1 MKIIDVLDKEE
12 YLIRD
17 DIKKNNNIN
26 KKSMNKKEID
36 SLKIKPKEFL
46 SKLTKQELVN
56 LIQKLNYSYY
66 IEGKSLVSDDLY
78 DYVKEVLR
86 KIDSKHTILDDVGV
100 SKVYKTKLPYYM
112 GSMDKIKTDE
122 KTLKNWL
129 KKYNGN
135 GYTLSDKLDGISAL
149 YVIDDDN
156 NRKLYTR
163 GDGQTGKDI
172 SYLVNFIKGLSDKLN
187 QNSLAVRGELII
199 SKSKFSKIKVEGKV
213 MNVRNIVSGIINSKK
228 PNLDITK
235 FIEFISYEV
244 IIPTNLNSKE
254 QFKYLEVNKFK
265 NAYYEYKKKINIKV
279 LSDFLENRRE
289 NSKYDIDGIIVTDN
303 NLYKRNT
310 DGNPKYSFAFK
321 NILTLSRVEVMVL
334 MIEWNI
340 TKDRYIQPVVTFSG
354 VEIDGVIVK
363 RATGKNAKFIKDNN
377 IGPGSKIVVVRRGD
391 VIPHIEKI
399 LSDSETGKPQMPEYK
414 YIWNET
420 GVEIISETDN
430 KDLLK
435 ESNIKNIENFVNKM
449 EFKGISV
456 GIVKQ
461 MYEADINTI
470 TKFVNITKEELL
482 KVDRI
487 KEKKANNIVESIENT
502 LKDLD
507 CLKLMMASNTFGRG
521 FAIKKIKLI
530 MDNIDD
536 KEFKNKPKV
545 EDLIKIK
552 GIEKKTAEK
561 FIKNIDN
568 YLIFLEETN
577 IKCNFE
583 KKIEKEN
590 SEDLEKSDNST
601 KTKSKVTSTFEN
613 MNVVFTG
620 VRDKELEKKIE
631 KGGGN
636 MKTGVT
642 KSVDYLIVKDKDSKS
657 SKVEKAKELKIK
669 IITLEEFTKKYL

>member
-1 MKIIDVLDKEE
+1 MRLISNLKKED
-12 YLIRD
+12 YLIKD
-17 DIKKNNNIN
+17 NMGKKDIDLLKKDP
-26 KKSMNKKEID
+26 KKYLQE
-36 SLKIKPKEFL
+36 L
-46 SKLTKQELVN
+46 SKDDLVN

-66 IEGKSLVSDDLY
+66 IEGKSLVSDELY

-86 KIDSKHTILDDVGV
+86 KIDSKHPILDDVGV

-122 KTLKNWL
+122 KTLNNWL
-129 KKYNGN
+129 KKYNGE
-135 GYTLSDKLDGISAL
+135 GYVLSDKLDGISAL
-149 YVIDDDN
+149 YVIDEDN
-156 NRKLYTR
+156 KRKLYTR
-163 GDGQTGKDI
+163 GDGNTGKDI
-172 SYLVNFIKGLSDKLN
+172 SYLINFIKGLNTLDTP
-187 QNSLAVRGELII
+187 LAIRGELII
-199 SKSKFSKIKVEGKV
+199 SKSKFNKIKVEGKV

-228 PNLDITK
+228 PNLDVAK

-244 IIPTNLNSKE
+244 IVPTNFNSKQ
-254 QFKYLEVNKFK
+254 QFKYLEDNKFK
-265 NAYYEYKKKINIKV
+265 NAYYEYKKKIDVKV
-279 LSDFLENRRE
+279 LSEFLESRRE
-289 NSKYDIDGIIVTDN
+289 NSKYDVDGIIVTDN
-303 NLYKRNT
+303 NVHKRNT

-321 NILTLSRVEVMVL
+321 NILTLNKAEVMVL
-334 MIEWNI
+334 KVEWNI
-340 TKDRYIQPVVTFSG
+340 TKDKYIQPVVTFDG

-391 VIPHIEKI
+391 VIPHIEEV
-399 LSDSETGKPQMPEYK
+399 LTPSETGKPQMPEYE

-420 GVEIISETDN
+420 DVEIIAKTDN
-430 KDLLK
+430 QELLK
-435 ESNIKNIENFVNKM
+435 ESNIKNIENFVSKM

-470 TKFVNITKEELL
+470 KKFVNITKEELL
-482 KVDRI
+482 KVDGI

-530 MDNIDD
+530 MDNIED
-536 KEFKNKPKV
+536 KEFKNKPTI

-561 FIKNIDN
+561 FINNIDN
-568 YLIFLEETN
+568 YIKFLKETK

-583 KKIEKEN
+583 DKSQDKSQEKSREN
-590 SEDLEKSDNST
+590 SQEKSKN
-601 KTKSKVTSTFEN
+601 KFEN

-631 KGGGN
+631 NGGGN
-636 MKTGVT
+636 VKSGVT
-642 KSVDYLIVKDKDSKS
+642 KSVNYLIVKDKDSKS

-669 IITLEEFTKKYL
+669 IITLEEFNKKFL

>member
-1 MKIIDVLDKEE
+1 MRLISNLKKED
-12 YLIRD
+12 YLIKD
-17 DIKKNNNIN
+17 NMGKKDIDLLKKDP
-26 KKSMNKKEID
+26 KKYLQE
-36 SLKIKPKEFL
+36 L
-46 SKLTKQELVN
+46 SKDDLVN

-66 IEGKSLVSDDLY
+66 IEGKSLVSDELY

-86 KIDSKHTILDDVGV
+86 KIDSKHPILDDVGV

-122 KTLKNWL
+122 KTLNNWL
-129 KKYNGN
+129 KKYNGE
-135 GYTLSDKLDGISAL
+135 GYVLSDKLDGISAL
-149 YVIDDDN
+149 YVIDEDN
-156 NRKLYTR
+156 KRKLYTR
-163 GDGQTGKDI
+163 GDGNTGKDI
-172 SYLVNFIKGLSDKLN
+172 SYLINFIKGLNTLDTP
-187 QNSLAVRGELII
+187 LAIRGELII
-199 SKSKFSKIKVEGKV
+199 SKSKFNKIKVEGKV

-228 PNLDITK
+228 PNLDVAK

-244 IIPTNLNSKE
+244 IVPTNFNSKQ
-254 QFKYLEVNKFK
+254 QFKYLEDNKFK
-265 NAYYEYKKKINIKV
+265 NAYYEYKKKIDVKV
-279 LSDFLENRRE
+279 LSEFLESRRE
-289 NSKYDIDGIIVTDN
+289 NSKYDVDGIIVTDN
-303 NLYKRNT
+303 NVHKRNT

-321 NILTLSRVEVMVL
+321 NILTLNKAEVMVL
-334 MIEWNI
+334 KVEWNI
-340 TKDRYIQPVVTFSG
+340 TKDKYIQPVVTFDG

-391 VIPHIEKI
+391 VIPHIEEV
-399 LSDSETGKPQMPEYK
+399 LTPSETGKPQMPEYE

-420 GVEIISETDN
+420 DVEIIAKTDN
-430 KDLLK
+430 QELLK
-435 ESNIKNIENFVNKM
+435 ESNIKNIENFVSKM

-470 TKFVNITKEELL
+470 KKFVNITKEELL
-482 KVDRI
+482 KVDGI

-530 MDNIDD
+530 MDNIED
-536 KEFKNKPKV
+536 KEFKNKPTI

-561 FIKNIDN
+561 FINNIDN
-568 YLIFLEETN
+568 YIKFLKETK

-583 KKIEKEN
+583 DKSQEKSQEKSREN
-590 SEDLEKSDNST
+590 SQEKSKN
-601 KTKSKVTSTFEN
+601 KFEN

-631 KGGGN
+631 NGGGN
-636 MKTGVT
+636 VKSGVT
-642 KSVDYLIVKDKDSKS
+642 KSVNYLIVKDKDSKS

-669 IITLEEFTKKYL
+669 IITLEEFNKKFL

>member
-1 MKIIDVLDKEE
+1 MRLISNLKKED
-12 YLIRD
+12 YLIKD
-17 DIKKNNNIN
+17 NMGKKDIDLLKKDP
-26 KKSMNKKEID
+26 KKYLQE
-36 SLKIKPKEFL
+36 L
-46 SKLTKQELVN
+46 SKDDLVN

-66 IEGKSLVSDDLY
+66 IEGKSLVSDELY

-86 KIDSKHTILDDVGV
+86 KIDSKHPILDDVGV

-122 KTLKNWL
+122 KTLNKWL
-129 KKYNGN
+129 KKYNGE
-135 GYTLSDKLDGISAL
+135 GYVLSDKLDGISAL
-149 YVIDDDN
+149 YVIDEDN
-156 NRKLYTR
+156 KRKLYTR
-163 GDGQTGKDI
+163 GDGNTGKDI
-172 SYLVNFIKGLSDKLN
+172 SYLINFIKGFNTLDT
-187 QNSLAVRGELII
+187 SLAIRGELII
-199 SKSKFSKIKVEGKV
+199 SKSKFNKIKVEGKV

-228 PNLDITK
+228 PNLDIAK

-244 IIPTNLNSKE
+244 IVPTNLNSKQ
-254 QFKYLEVNKFK
+254 QFKYLEDNKFK
-265 NAYYEYKKKINIKV
+265 NAYYEYKKKIDVKV
-279 LSDFLENRRE
+279 LSEFLENRRK
-289 NSKYDIDGIIVTDN
+289 NSKYDVDGIIVTDN
-303 NLYKRNT
+303 NLHKKNT

-321 NILTLSRVEVMVL
+321 NILTLNRAEVMVL
-334 MIEWNI
+334 KIEWNI
-340 TKDRYIQPVVTFSG
+340 TKDKYIQPVVTFDG

-391 VIPHIEKI
+391 VIPHIEEV
-399 LSDSETGKPQMPEYK
+399 LTPSETGKPQMPEYE

-420 GVEIISETDN
+420 DVEIIAKTDN
-430 KDLLK
+430 QELLK
-435 ESNIKNIENFVNKM
+435 ESNIKNIENFVSKM

-482 KVDRI
+482 KVDGI

-530 MDNIDD
+530 MDNVED
-536 KEFKNKPKV
+536 KEFKNKPTI

-561 FIKNIDN
+561 FINNIDN
-568 YLIFLEETN
+568 YIKFLKETK

-583 KKIEKEN
+583 DKLQ
-590 SEDLEKSDNST
+590 D
-601 KTKSKVTSTFEN
+601 KSKDKLQDKSKNKFEN

-620 VRDKELEKKIE
+620 VRDKELEKKIAN
-631 KGGGN
+631 GGGN
-636 MKTGVT
+636 VKSSVT
-642 KSVDYLIVKDKDSKS
+642 KSVNYLIVKDKDSKS

-669 IITLEEFTKKYL
+669 IITLEEFNKKFL

>member
-1 MKIIDVLDKEE
+1 MRLISNLKKED
-12 YLIRD
+12 YLIKD
-17 DIKKNNNIN
+17 NMGKKDIDLLKKDP
-26 KKSMNKKEID
+26 KKYLQE
-36 SLKIKPKEFL
+36 L
-46 SKLTKQELVN
+46 SKDDLVN

-66 IEGKSLVSDDLY
+66 IEGKSLVSDELY

-86 KIDSKHTILDDVGV
+86 KIDSKHPILDDVGV

-122 KTLKNWL
+122 KTLNNWL
-129 KKYNGN
+129 KKYNGE
-135 GYTLSDKLDGISAL
+135 GYVLSDKLDGISAL
-149 YVIDDDN
+149 YVIDEDN
-156 NRKLYTR
+156 KRKLYTR
-163 GDGQTGKDI
+163 GDGNTGKDI
-172 SYLVNFIKGLSDKLN
+172 SYLINFIKGLNTLDTP
-187 QNSLAVRGELII
+187 LAIRGELII
-199 SKSKFSKIKVEGKV
+199 SKSKFNKIKVEGKV

-228 PNLDITK
+228 PNLDVAK

-244 IIPTNLNSKE
+244 IVPTNFNSKQ
-254 QFKYLEVNKFK
+254 QFKYLEDNKFK
-265 NAYYEYKKKINIKV
+265 NAYYEYKKKIDVKV
-279 LSDFLENRRE
+279 LSEFLESRRE
-289 NSKYDIDGIIVTDN
+289 NSKYDVDGIIVTDN
-303 NLYKRNT
+303 NVHKRNT

-321 NILTLSRVEVMVL
+321 NILTLNKAEVMVL
-334 MIEWNI
+334 KIEWNI
-340 TKDRYIQPVVTFSG
+340 TKDKYIQPVVTFDG

-391 VIPHIEKI
+391 VIPHIEEV
-399 LSDSETGKPQMPEYK
+399 LTPSETGKPQMPEYE

-420 GVEIISETDN
+420 DVEIIAKTDN
-430 KDLLK
+430 QELLK
-435 ESNIKNIENFVNKM
+435 ESNIKNIENFVSKM

-470 TKFVNITKEELL
+470 KKFVNITKEELL
-482 KVDRI
+482 KVDGI

-530 MDNIDD
+530 MDNVED
-536 KEFKNKPKV
+536 KEFKNKPTI

-561 FIKNIDN
+561 FINNIDN
-568 YLIFLEETN
+568 YIKFLKETK

-583 KKIEKEN
+583 EKSQEKSQDKSREN
-590 SEDLEKSDNST
+590 SQD
-601 KTKSKVTSTFEN
+601 KSKNKFEN

-631 KGGGN
+631 NGGGN
-636 MKTGVT
+636 IKSGVT
-642 KSVDYLIVKDKDSKS
+642 KSVNYLIVKDKDSKS

-669 IITLEEFTKKYL
+669 IITLEEFNKKFL

>member
-1 MKIIDVLDKEE
+1 MRLISNLKKED
-12 YLIRD
+12 YLIKD
-17 DIKKNNNIN
+17 NMGKKDIDLLKKDP
-26 KKSMNKKEID
+26 KKYLQE
-36 SLKIKPKEFL
+36 L
-46 SKLTKQELVN
+46 SKDDLVN

-66 IEGKSLVSDDLY
+66 IEGKSLVSDELY

-86 KIDSKHTILDDVGV
+86 KIDSKHPILDDVGV

-122 KTLKNWL
+122 KTLNNWL
-129 KKYNGN
+129 KKYNGE
-135 GYTLSDKLDGISAL
+135 GYVLSDKLDGISAL

-163 GDGQTGKDI
+163 GDGNTGKDI
-172 SYLVNFIKGLSDKLN
+172 SYLINFIKGLNTLDT
-187 QNSLAVRGELII
+187 SLAIRGELII
-199 SKSKFSKIKVEGKV
+199 SKSKFNKIKVEGKV

-228 PNLDITK
+228 PNLDIAK

-244 IIPTNLNSKE
+244 IVPTNLNSKQ
-254 QFKYLEVNKFK
+254 QFKYLEDNKFK
-265 NAYYEYKKKINIKV
+265 NAYYEYKKKIDVKV
-279 LSDFLENRRE
+279 LSDFLKSRRE
-289 NSKYDIDGIIVTDN
+289 NSKYDVDGIIVTDN
-303 NLYKRNT
+303 NVHKRNT

-321 NILTLSRVEVMVL
+321 NILTLNKAEVMVL
-334 MIEWNI
+334 KIEWNI
-340 TKDRYIQPVVTFSG
+340 TKDKYIQPVVTFDG

-363 RATGKNAKFIKDNN
+363 RATGKNAKFIKENN

-391 VIPHIEKI
+391 VIPHIEEV
-399 LSDSETGKPQMPEYK
+399 LTPSETGKPQMPEYE

-420 GVEIISETDN
+420 DVEIIAKTDN
-430 KDLLK
+430 QELLK
-435 ESNIKNIENFVNKM
+435 ESNIKNIENFVSKM

-482 KVDRI
+482 KVDGI

-530 MDNIDD
+530 MDNVED
-536 KEFKNKPKV
+536 KEFKNKPTI

-561 FIKNIDN
+561 FINNIDN
-568 YLIFLEETN
+568 YIKFLKETK

-583 KKIEKEN
+583 DKSQEN
-590 SEDLEKSDNST
+590 SQENSQEKSRENSQE
-601 KTKSKVTSTFEN
+601 KSKNKFEN

-631 KGGGN
+631 DGGGN
-636 MKTGVT
+636 VKSGVT
-642 KSVDYLIVKDKDSKS
+642 KSVNYLIVKDKDSKS

-669 IITLEEFTKKYL
+669 IITLEEFNKKFL

>member
-1 MKIIDVLDKEE
+1 MRLISNLKKED
-12 YLIRD
+12 YLIKD
-17 DIKKNNNIN
+17 NMGKKDIDLLKKDP
-26 KKSMNKKEID
+26 KKYLQE
-36 SLKIKPKEFL
+36 L
-46 SKLTKQELVN
+46 SKNDLVN

-66 IEGKSLVSDDLY
+66 IEGKSLVSDELY

-86 KIDSKHTILDDVGV
+86 KIDSKHPILDDVGV

-122 KTLKNWL
+122 KTLNNWL
-129 KKYNGN
+129 KKYNGE
-135 GYTLSDKLDGISAL
+135 GYVLSDKLDGISAL
-149 YVIDDDN
+149 YVIDEDN
-156 NRKLYTR
+156 KRKLYTR
-163 GDGQTGKDI
+163 GDGNTGKDI
-172 SYLVNFIKGLSDKLN
+172 SYLINFIKGLNTLDTP
-187 QNSLAVRGELII
+187 LAIRGELII
-199 SKSKFSKIKVEGKV
+199 SKSKFNKIKVEGKV

-228 PNLDITK
+228 PNLDVAK

-244 IIPTNLNSKE
+244 IVPTNFNSKQ
-254 QFKYLEVNKFK
+254 QFKYLEDNKFK
-265 NAYYEYKKKINIKV
+265 NAYYEYKKKIDVKV
-279 LSDFLENRRE
+279 LSEFLESRRE
-289 NSKYDIDGIIVTDN
+289 NSKYDVDGIIVTDN
-303 NLYKRNT
+303 NVHKRNT

-321 NILTLSRVEVMVL
+321 NILTLNKAEVMVL
-334 MIEWNI
+334 KVEWNI
-340 TKDRYIQPVVTFSG
+340 TKDKYIQPVVTFDG

-391 VIPHIEKI
+391 VIPHIEEV
-399 LSDSETGKPQMPEYK
+399 LTPSETGKPQMPEYE

-420 GVEIISETDN
+420 DVEIIAKTDN
-430 KDLLK
+430 QELLK
-435 ESNIKNIENFVNKM
+435 ESNIKNIENFVSKM

-470 TKFVNITKEELL
+470 KKFVNITKEELL
-482 KVDRI
+482 KVDGI

-536 KEFKNKPKV
+536 KEFKNKPTI

-561 FIKNIDN
+561 FINNIDN
-568 YLIFLEETN
+568 YIKFLKETK

-583 KKIEKEN
+583 DK
-590 SEDLEKSDNST
+590 SQEKSQEKSQD
-601 KTKSKVTSTFEN
+601 KSKNKFEN

-631 KGGGN
+631 NGGGN
-636 MKTGVT
+636 VKSGVT
-642 KSVDYLIVKDKDSKS
+642 KSVNYLIVKDKDSKS

-669 IITLEEFTKKYL
+669 IITLEEFNKKFL

>member
-1 MKIIDVLDKEE
+1 MRLISNLKKED
-12 YLIRD
+12 YLIKD
-17 DIKKNNNIN
+17 NMGKKDIDLLKKDP
-26 KKSMNKKEID
+26 KKYLQE
-36 SLKIKPKEFL
+36 L
-46 SKLTKQELVN
+46 SKDDLVN

-66 IEGKSLVSDDLY
+66 IEGKSLVSDELY

-86 KIDSKHTILDDVGV
+86 KIDSKHPILDDVGV

-122 KTLKNWL
+122 KTLNNWL
-129 KKYNGN
+129 KKYNGE
-135 GYTLSDKLDGISAL
+135 GYVLSDKLDGISAL
-149 YVIDDDN
+149 YVIDEDN
-156 NRKLYTR
+156 KRKLYTR
-163 GDGQTGKDI
+163 GDGNTGKDI
-172 SYLVNFIKGLSDKLN
+172 SYLINFIKGLNTLDTP
-187 QNSLAVRGELII
+187 LAIRGELII
-199 SKSKFSKIKVEGKV
+199 SKSKFNKIKVEGKV

-228 PNLDITK
+228 PNLDVAK

-244 IIPTNLNSKE
+244 IVPTNFNSKQ
-254 QFKYLEVNKFK
+254 QFKYLEDNKFK
-265 NAYYEYKKKINIKV
+265 NAYYEYKKKIDVKV
-279 LSDFLENRRE
+279 LSEFLESRRE
-289 NSKYDIDGIIVTDN
+289 NSKYDVDGIIVTDN
-303 NLYKRNT
+303 NVHKKNT

-321 NILTLSRVEVMVL
+321 NILTLNRAEVMVL
-334 MIEWNI
+334 KIEWNI
-340 TKDRYIQPVVTFSG
+340 TKDKYIQPVVTFDG

-391 VIPHIEKI
+391 VIPHIEEV
-399 LSDSETGKPQMPEYK
+399 LTPSETGKPQMPEYE

-420 GVEIISETDN
+420 DVEIIAKTDN
-430 KDLLK
+430 QELLK
-435 ESNIKNIENFVNKM
+435 ESNIKNIENFVSKM

-470 TKFVNITKEELL
+470 KKFVNITKEELL
-482 KVDRI
+482 KVDGI

-536 KEFKNKPKV
+536 KEFKNKPTI

-561 FIKNIDN
+561 FINNIDN
-568 YLIFLEETN
+568 YIKFLKETK

-583 KKIEKEN
+583 EKSQEKSQEKSRENSQDKSKEN
-590 SEDLEKSDNST
+590 K
-601 KTKSKVTSTFEN
+601 FEN

-631 KGGGN
+631 SGGGN
-636 MKTGVT
+636 IKSGVT
-642 KSVDYLIVKDKDSKS
+642 KSLNYLIVKDKDSKS

-669 IITLEEFTKKYL
+669 IITLEEFNKKFL

>member
-1 MKIIDVLDKEE
+1 MRLISNLKKED
-12 YLIRD
+12 YLIKD
-17 DIKKNNNIN
+17 NMGKKDIDLLKKDP
-26 KKSMNKKEID
+26 KKYLQE
-36 SLKIKPKEFL
+36 L
-46 SKLTKQELVN
+46 SKDDLVN

-66 IEGKSLVSDDLY
+66 IEGKSLVSDELY

-86 KIDSKHTILDDVGV
+86 KIDSKHPILDDVGV

-122 KTLKNWL
+122 KTLNNWL
-129 KKYNGN
+129 KKYNGE
-135 GYTLSDKLDGISAL
+135 GYVLSDKLDGISAL
-149 YVIDDDN
+149 YVIDEDN
-156 NRKLYTR
+156 KRKLYTR
-163 GDGQTGKDI
+163 GDGNTGKDI
-172 SYLVNFIKGLSDKLN
+172 SYLINFIKGLNTLDTP
-187 QNSLAVRGELII
+187 LAIRGELII
-199 SKSKFSKIKVEGKV
+199 SKSKFNKIKVEGKV

-228 PNLDITK
+228 PNLDVAK

-244 IIPTNLNSKE
+244 IVPTNFNSKQ
-254 QFKYLEVNKFK
+254 QFKYLEDNKFK
-265 NAYYEYKKKINIKV
+265 NAYYEYKKKIDVKV
-279 LSDFLENRRE
+279 LSEFLESRRE
-289 NSKYDIDGIIVTDN
+289 NSKYDVDGIIVTDN
-303 NLYKRNT
+303 NVHKRNT

-321 NILTLSRVEVMVL
+321 NILTLNKAEVMVL
-334 MIEWNI
+334 KVEWNI
-340 TKDRYIQPVVTFSG
+340 TKDKYIQPVVTFDG

-391 VIPHIEKI
+391 VIPHIEEV
-399 LSDSETGKPQMPEYK
+399 LTPSETGKPQMPEYE

-420 GVEIISETDN
+420 DVEIIAKTDN
-430 KDLLK
+430 QELLK
-435 ESNIKNIENFVNKM
+435 ESNIKNIENFVSKM

-470 TKFVNITKEELL
+470 KKFVNITKEELL
-482 KVDRI
+482 KVDGI

-530 MDNIDD
+530 MDNIED
-536 KEFKNKPKV
+536 KEFKNKPTI

-561 FIKNIDN
+561 FINNIDN
-568 YLIFLEETN
+568 YIKFLKETK

-583 KKIEKEN
+583 DK
-590 SEDLEKSDNST
+590 SQEKSQDKSQE
-601 KTKSKVTSTFEN
+601 KSQDKSKNKFEN

-631 KGGGN
+631 NGGGN
-636 MKTGVT
+636 VKSGVT
-642 KSVDYLIVKDKDSKS
+642 KSVNYLIVKDKDSKS

-669 IITLEEFTKKYL
+669 IITLEEFNKKFL

>member
-1 MKIIDVLDKEE
+1 MKIVDVLNKEE
-12 YLIRD
+12 YLIKD
-17 DIKKNNNIN
+17 DIKKNDNIN
-26 KKSMNKKEID
+26 KKNMNKKDID
-36 SLKIKPKEFL
+36 LLKINPKDFL
-46 SKLTKQELVN
+46 SKLSKQELVN

-66 IEGKSLVSDDLY
+66 IEGKSLVSDELY

-86 KIDSKHTILDDVGV
+86 KIDSKHPILDDVGV

-122 KTLKNWL
+122 KTLNNWL
-129 KKYNGN
+129 KKYNGE
-135 GYTLSDKLDGISAL
+135 GYILSDKLDGISAL

-163 GDGQTGKDI
+163 GDGNTGKDI
-172 SYLVNFIKGLSDKLN
+172 SYLINFIKGLNTLDTP
-187 QNSLAVRGELII
+187 LAIRGELII
-199 SKSKFSKIKVEGKV
+199 SKSKFSRIKVEGKV

-228 PNLDITK
+228 PNLDIVK

-244 IIPTNLNSKE
+244 IEPTNLNPKE
-254 QFKYLEVNKFK
+254 QFKYLEDNKFK
-265 NAYYEYKKKINIKV
+265 NAYYEYKKKIDVKV
-279 LSDFLENRRE
+279 LSDFLESRRE

-303 NLYKRNT
+303 NLHKRNT

-321 NILTLSRVEVMVL
+321 NILTLNKAEVMVL
-334 MIEWNI
+334 KVEWNI
-340 TKDRYIQPVVTFSG
+340 TKDKYIQPVVTFDG

-391 VIPHIEKI
+391 VIPHIEVV
-399 LSDSETGKPQMPEYK
+399 LTPSETGKPQMPEYK
-414 YIWNET
+414 YTWNET
-420 GVEIISETDN
+420 EVEIIAETDN
-430 KDLLK
+430 QDLLK
-435 ESNIKNIENFVNKM
+435 ESNIKNIENFVSKM

-470 TKFVNITKEELL
+470 KKFVNVTKEELL
-482 KVDRI
+482 KVDGI
-487 KEKKANNIVESIENT
+487 KDKKANNIINSIKDGLE
-502 LKDLD
+502 DLD

-536 KEFKNKPKV
+536 KEFKNKPKM

-561 FIKNIDN
+561 FINNIDN
-568 YLIFLEETN
+568 YTKFLKETK
-577 IKCNFE
+577 IKCKFE
-583 KKIEKEN
+583 KIEKEN
-590 SEDLEKSDNST
+590 SENLKISENSS
-601 KTKSKVTSTFEN
+601 KTKNKVISKFEN

-631 KGGGN
+631 NGGGN
-636 MKTGVT
+636 VKSGVT
-642 KSVDYLIVKDKDSKS
+642 KSVNYLIVKDKDSKS

-669 IITLEEFTKKYL
+669 IITLEEFNKKFL

>member
-1 MKIIDVLDKEE
+1 MRLISNLKKED
-12 YLIRD
+12 YLIKD
-17 DIKKNNNIN
+17 NMGKKDIDLLKKDP
-26 KKSMNKKEID
+26 KKYLKE
-36 SLKIKPKEFL
+36 L
-46 SKLTKQELVN
+46 SKNDLVN

-66 IEGKSLVSDDLY
+66 IEGKSLVSDELY

-86 KIDSKHTILDDVGV
+86 KIDSKHPILDDVGV

-122 KTLKNWL
+122 KTLNNWL
-129 KKYNGN
+129 KKYNGE
-135 GYTLSDKLDGISAL
+135 GYVLSDKLDGISAL
-149 YVIDDDN
+149 YVIDEDN
-156 NRKLYTR
+156 KRKLYTR
-163 GDGQTGKDI
+163 GDGNTGKDI
-172 SYLVNFIKGLSDKLN
+172 SYLINFIKGLNTLDTP
-187 QNSLAVRGELII
+187 LAIRGELII
-199 SKSKFSKIKVEGKV
+199 SKSKFNKIKVEGKV

-228 PNLDITK
+228 PNLDIAK

-244 IIPTNLNSKE
+244 IVPTNFNSKQ
-254 QFKYLEVNKFK
+254 QFKYLEDNKFK
-265 NAYYEYKKKINIKV
+265 NAYYEYKKKIDVKV
-279 LSDFLENRRE
+279 LSEFLENRRE
-289 NSKYDIDGIIVTDN
+289 NSKYDVDGIIVTDN
-303 NLYKRNT
+303 NLHKKNT

-321 NILTLSRVEVMVL
+321 NILTLNRAEVMVL
-334 MIEWNI
+334 KIEWNI
-340 TKDRYIQPVVTFSG
+340 TKDKYIQPVVTFDG

-363 RATGKNAKFIKDNN
+363 RATGKNAKFIKENN

-391 VIPHIEKI
+391 VIPHIEEV
-399 LSDSETGKPQMPEYK
+399 LTPSETGKPQMPEYE

-420 GVEIISETDN
+420 DVEIIAKTDN
-430 KDLLK
+430 QELLK
-435 ESNIKNIENFVNKM
+435 ESNIKNIENFVSKM

-482 KVDRI
+482 KVDGI
-487 KEKKANNIVESIENT
+487 KEKKANNIIESIENT

-530 MDNIDD
+530 MDNVED
-536 KEFKNKPKV
+536 KEFKNKPTI

-561 FIKNIDN
+561 FINNIDN
-568 YLIFLEETN
+568 YIKFLKETK

-583 KKIEKEN
+583 DKSQEKSQEN
-590 SEDLEKSDNST
+590 SQD
-601 KTKSKVTSTFEN
+601 KSKNKFEN

-631 KGGGN
+631 NGGGN
-636 MKTGVT
+636 VKSGVT
-642 KSVDYLIVKDKDSKS
+642 KSLNYLIVKDKDSKS

-669 IITLEEFTKKYL
+669 IITLEEFNKKFL

>member
-1 MKIIDVLDKEE
+1 MRLISNLKKED
-12 YLIRD
+12 YLIKD
-17 DIKKNNNIN
+17 NMGKKDIDLLKKDP
-26 KKSMNKKEID
+26 KKYLQE
-36 SLKIKPKEFL
+36 L
-46 SKLTKQELVN
+46 SKDDLVN

-66 IEGKSLVSDDLY
+66 IEGKSLVSDELY

-86 KIDSKHTILDDVGV
+86 KIDSKHPILDDVGV

-122 KTLKNWL
+122 KTLNNWL
-129 KKYNGN
+129 KKYNGE
-135 GYTLSDKLDGISAL
+135 GYVLSDKLDGISAL
-149 YVIDDDN
+149 YVIDEDN
-156 NRKLYTR
+156 KRKLYTR
-163 GDGQTGKDI
+163 GDGNTGKDI
-172 SYLVNFIKGLSDKLN
+172 SYLINFIKGLNTLDTP
-187 QNSLAVRGELII
+187 LAIRGELII
-199 SKSKFSKIKVEGKV
+199 SKSKFNKIKVEGKV

-228 PNLDITK
+228 PNLDIAK

-244 IIPTNLNSKE
+244 IVPTNFNSKQ
-254 QFKYLEVNKFK
+254 QFKYLEDNKFK
-265 NAYYEYKKKINIKV
+265 NAYYEYKKKIDVKV
-279 LSDFLENRRE
+279 LSEFLESRRE
-289 NSKYDIDGIIVTDN
+289 NSKYDVDGIIVTDN
-303 NLYKRNT
+303 NVHKKNT

-321 NILTLSRVEVMVL
+321 NILTLNRAEVMVL
-334 MIEWNI
+334 KIEWNI
-340 TKDRYIQPVVTFSG
+340 TKDKYIQPVVTFDG

-391 VIPHIEKI
+391 VIPHIEEV
-399 LSDSETGKPQMPEYK
+399 LTPSETGKPQMPEYE

-420 GVEIISETDN
+420 DVEIIAKTDN
-430 KDLLK
+430 QELLK
-435 ESNIKNIENFVNKM
+435 ESNIKNIENFVSKM

-470 TKFVNITKEELL
+470 KKFVNITKEELL
-482 KVDRI
+482 KVDGI

-536 KEFKNKPKV
+536 KEFKNKPTI

-561 FIKNIDN
+561 FINNIDN
-568 YLIFLEETN
+568 YIKFLKETK

-583 KKIEKEN
+583 EKSQEKSQEKSRENSQDKSKEN
-590 SEDLEKSDNST
+590 K
-601 KTKSKVTSTFEN
+601 FEN

-631 KGGGN
+631 SGGGN
-636 MKTGVT
+636 IKSGVT
-642 KSVDYLIVKDKDSKS
+642 KSLNYLIVKDKDSKS

-669 IITLEEFTKKYL
+669 IITLEEFNKKFL

>member
-1 MKIIDVLDKEE
+1 MRLISNLKKED
-12 YLIRD
+12 YLIKD
-17 DIKKNNNIN
+17 NMGKKDIDLLKKDP
-26 KKSMNKKEID
+26 KKYLQE
-36 SLKIKPKEFL
+36 L
-46 SKLTKQELVN
+46 SKDDLVN

-66 IEGKSLVSDDLY
+66 IEGKSLVSDELY

-86 KIDSKHTILDDVGV
+86 KIDSKHPILDDVGV

-122 KTLKNWL
+122 KTLNNWL
-129 KKYNGN
+129 KKYNGE
-135 GYTLSDKLDGISAL
+135 GYVLSDKLDGISAL
-149 YVIDDDN
+149 YVIDEDN
-156 NRKLYTR
+156 KRKLYTR
-163 GDGQTGKDI
+163 GDGNTGKDI
-172 SYLVNFIKGLSDKLN
+172 SYLINFIKGLNTLDTP
-187 QNSLAVRGELII
+187 LAIRGELII
-199 SKSKFSKIKVEGKV
+199 SKSKFNKIKVEGKV

-228 PNLDITK
+228 PNLDVAK

-244 IIPTNLNSKE
+244 IVPTNFNSKQ
-254 QFKYLEVNKFK
+254 QFKYLEDNKFK
-265 NAYYEYKKKINIKV
+265 NAYYEYKKKIDVKV
-279 LSDFLENRRE
+279 LSEFLESRRE
-289 NSKYDIDGIIVTDN
+289 NSKYDVDGIIVTDN
-303 NLYKRNT
+303 NVHKRNT

-321 NILTLSRVEVMVL
+321 NILTLNKAEVMVL
-334 MIEWNI
+334 KVEWNI
-340 TKDRYIQPVVTFSG
+340 TKDKYIQPVVTFDG

-391 VIPHIEKI
+391 VIPHIEEV
-399 LSDSETGKPQMPEYK
+399 LTPSETGKPQMPEYE

-420 GVEIISETDN
+420 DVEIIAKTDN
-430 KDLLK
+430 QELLK
-435 ESNIKNIENFVNKM
+435 ESNIKNIENFVSKM

-470 TKFVNITKEELL
+470 KKFVNITKEELL
-482 KVDRI
+482 KVDGI

-536 KEFKNKPKV
+536 KEFKNKPTI

-561 FIKNIDN
+561 FINNIDN
-568 YLIFLEETN
+568 YIKFLKETK

-583 KKIEKEN
+583 DK
-590 SEDLEKSDNST
+590 SQEKSQEKSQD
-601 KTKSKVTSTFEN
+601 KSKNKFEN

-631 KGGGN
+631 NGGGN
-636 MKTGVT
+636 VKSGVT
-642 KSVDYLIVKDKDSKS
+642 KSVNYLIVKDKDSKS

-669 IITLEEFTKKYL
+669 IITLEEFNKKFL

>member
-1 MKIIDVLDKEE
+1 MRLISNLKKED
-12 YLIRD
+12 YLIKD
-17 DIKKNNNIN
+17 NMGKKDIDLLKKDP
-26 KKSMNKKEID
+26 KKYLQE
-36 SLKIKPKEFL
+36 L
-46 SKLTKQELVN
+46 SKDDLVN

-66 IEGKSLVSDDLY
+66 IEGKSLVSDELY

-86 KIDSKHTILDDVGV
+86 KIDSKHPILDDVGV

-122 KTLKNWL
+122 KTLNNWL
-129 KKYNGN
+129 KKYNGE
-135 GYTLSDKLDGISAL
+135 GYVLSDKLDGISAL
-149 YVIDDDN
+149 YVIDEDN
-156 NRKLYTR
+156 KRKLYTR
-163 GDGQTGKDI
+163 GDGNTGKDI
-172 SYLVNFIKGLSDKLN
+172 SYLINFIKGLNTLDTP
-187 QNSLAVRGELII
+187 LAIRGELII
-199 SKSKFSKIKVEGKV
+199 SKSKFNKIKVEGKV

-228 PNLDITK
+228 PNLDVAK

-244 IIPTNLNSKE
+244 IVPTNFNSKQ
-254 QFKYLEVNKFK
+254 QFKYLEDNKFK
-265 NAYYEYKKKINIKV
+265 NAYYEYKKKIDVKV
-279 LSDFLENRRE
+279 LSEFLESRRE
-289 NSKYDIDGIIVTDN
+289 NSKYDVDGIIVTDN
-303 NLYKRNT
+303 NIHKRNT

-321 NILTLSRVEVMVL
+321 NILTLNKAEVMVL
-334 MIEWNI
+334 KVEWNI
-340 TKDRYIQPVVTFSG
+340 TKDKYIQPVVTFDG

-391 VIPHIEKI
+391 VIPHIEEV
-399 LSDSETGKPQMPEYK
+399 LTPSETGKPQMPEYE

-420 GVEIISETDN
+420 DVEIIAKTDN
-430 KDLLK
+430 QELLK
-435 ESNIKNIENFVNKM
+435 ESNIKNIENFVSKM

-470 TKFVNITKEELL
+470 KKFVNITKEELL
-482 KVDRI
+482 KVDGI

-530 MDNIDD
+530 MDNIED
-536 KEFKNKPKV
+536 KEFKNKPTI

-561 FIKNIDN
+561 FINNIDN
-568 YLIFLEETN
+568 YIKFLKETK

-583 KKIEKEN
+583 
-590 SEDLEKSDNST
+590 EKSQEKSQE
-601 KTKSKVTSTFEN
+601 KSKNKFEN

-631 KGGGN
+631 NGGGN
-636 MKTGVT
+636 VKSGVT
-642 KSVDYLIVKDKDSKS
+642 KSVNYLIVKDKDSKS

-669 IITLEEFTKKYL
+669 IITLEEFNKKFL

>member
-1 MKIIDVLDKEE
+1 MRLISNLKKED
-12 YLIRD
+12 YLIKD
-17 DIKKNNNIN
+17 NMGKKDIDLLKKDP
-26 KKSMNKKEID
+26 KKYLQE
-36 SLKIKPKEFL
+36 L
-46 SKLTKQELVN
+46 SKDDLVN

-66 IEGKSLVSDDLY
+66 IEGKSLVSDELY

-86 KIDSKHTILDDVGV
+86 KIDSKHPILDDVGV

-122 KTLKNWL
+122 KTLNKWL
-129 KKYNGN
+129 KKYNGE
-135 GYTLSDKLDGISAL
+135 GYVLSDKLDGISAL
-149 YVIDDDN
+149 YVIDEDN
-156 NRKLYTR
+156 KRKLYTR
-163 GDGQTGKDI
+163 GDGNTGKDI
-172 SYLVNFIKGLSDKLN
+172 SYLINFIKGLNTLDTP
-187 QNSLAVRGELII
+187 LAIRGELII
-199 SKSKFSKIKVEGKV
+199 SKSKFNKIKVEGKV

-228 PNLDITK
+228 PNLDVAK

-244 IIPTNLNSKE
+244 IVPTNFNSKQ
-254 QFKYLEVNKFK
+254 QFKYLEDNKFK
-265 NAYYEYKKKINIKV
+265 NAYYEYKKKIDVKV
-279 LSDFLENRRE
+279 LSEFLESRRE
-289 NSKYDIDGIIVTDN
+289 NSKYDVDGIIVTDN
-303 NLYKRNT
+303 NVHKKNT

-321 NILTLSRVEVMVL
+321 NILTLNRAEVMVL
-334 MIEWNI
+334 KIEWNI
-340 TKDRYIQPVVTFSG
+340 TKDKYIQPVVTFDG

-391 VIPHIEKI
+391 VIPHIEEV
-399 LSDSETGKPQMPEYK
+399 LTPSETGKPQMPEYE

-420 GVEIISETDN
+420 DVEIIAKTDN
-430 KDLLK
+430 QELLK
-435 ESNIKNIENFVNKM
+435 ESNIKNIENFVSKM

-482 KVDRI
+482 KVDGI

-530 MDNIDD
+530 MDNVED
-536 KEFKNKPKV
+536 KEFKNKPTI

-561 FIKNIDN
+561 FINNIDN
-568 YLIFLEETN
+568 YIKFLKETK

-583 KKIEKEN
+583 DKSQEKSQDKSKEN
-590 SEDLEKSDNST
+590 K
-601 KTKSKVTSTFEN
+601 FEN

-631 KGGGN
+631 NGGGN
-636 MKTGVT
+636 VKSGVT
-642 KSVDYLIVKDKDSKS
+642 KSLNYLIVKDKDSKS

-669 IITLEEFTKKYL
+669 IITLEEFNKKFL

>member
-1 MKIIDVLDKEE
+1 MRLISNLKKED
-12 YLIRD
+12 YLIKD
-17 DIKKNNNIN
+17 NMGKKDIDLLKKDP
-26 KKSMNKKEID
+26 KKYLQE
-36 SLKIKPKEFL
+36 L
-46 SKLTKQELVN
+46 SKDDLVN

-66 IEGKSLVSDDLY
+66 IEGKSLVSDELY

-86 KIDSKHTILDDVGV
+86 KIDSKHPILDDVGV

-122 KTLKNWL
+122 KTLNKWL
-129 KKYNGN
+129 KKYNGE
-135 GYTLSDKLDGISAL
+135 GYVLSDKLDGISAL
-149 YVIDDDN
+149 YVIDEDN
-156 NRKLYTR
+156 KRKLYTR
-163 GDGQTGKDI
+163 GDGNTGKDI
-172 SYLVNFIKGLSDKLN
+172 SYLINFIKGLNTLDT
-187 QNSLAVRGELII
+187 SLAIRGELII
-199 SKSKFSKIKVEGKV
+199 SKSKFNKIKVEGKV

-228 PNLDITK
+228 PNLDIAK

-244 IIPTNLNSKE
+244 IVPTNLNSKQ
-254 QFKYLEVNKFK
+254 QFKYLEDNKFK
-265 NAYYEYKKKINIKV
+265 NAYYEYKKKIDVKV
-279 LSDFLENRRE
+279 LSDFLENRRK
-289 NSKYDIDGIIVTDN
+289 NSKYDVDGIIVTDN
-303 NLYKRNT
+303 NLHKKNT

-321 NILTLSRVEVMVL
+321 NILTLNRAEVMVL
-334 MIEWNI
+334 KIEWNI
-340 TKDRYIQPVVTFSG
+340 TKDKYIQPVVTFDG

-391 VIPHIEKI
+391 VIPHIEEV
-399 LSDSETGKPQMPEYK
+399 LTPSETGKPQMPEYE

-420 GVEIISETDN
+420 DVEIIAKTDN
-430 KDLLK
+430 QELLK
-435 ESNIKNIENFVNKM
+435 ESNIKNIENFVSKM

-482 KVDRI
+482 KVDGI

-530 MDNIDD
+530 MDNVED
-536 KEFKNKPKV
+536 KEFKNKPTI

-561 FIKNIDN
+561 FINNIDN
-568 YLIFLEETN
+568 YIKFLKETK

-583 KKIEKEN
+583 DKLQ
-590 SEDLEKSDNST
+590 D
-601 KTKSKVTSTFEN
+601 KSKDKLQDKSKNKFEN

-620 VRDKELEKKIE
+620 VRDKELEKKIAN
-631 KGGGN
+631 GGGN
-636 MKTGVT
+636 VKSSVT
-642 KSVDYLIVKDKDSKS
+642 KSVNYLIVKDKDSKS

-669 IITLEEFTKKYL
+669 IITLEEFNKKFL

>member
-1 MKIIDVLDKEE
+1 MRLISNLKKED
-12 YLIRD
+12 YLIKD
-17 DIKKNNNIN
+17 NMGKKDIDLLKK
-26 KKSMNKKEID
+26 D
-36 SLKIKPKEFL
+36 PKNFLQEL
-46 SKLTKQELVN
+46 SKDNLVN

-66 IEGKSLVSDDLY
+66 IEGKSLVSDELY

-86 KIDSKHTILDDVGV
+86 KIDSKHPILDDVGV

-122 KTLKNWL
+122 KTLNNWL
-129 KKYNGN
+129 KKYNGE
-135 GYTLSDKLDGISAL
+135 GYVLSDKLDGISAL
-149 YVIDDDN
+149 YVIDEDN
-156 NRKLYTR
+156 KRKLYTR
-163 GDGQTGKDI
+163 GDGNTGKDI
-172 SYLVNFIKGLSDKLN
+172 SYLINFIKGLNTLDSP
-187 QNSLAVRGELII
+187 LAIRGELII
-199 SKSKFSKIKVEGKV
+199 SKSKFNKIKVEGKV

-228 PNLDITK
+228 PNLDIAK

-244 IIPTNLNSKE
+244 IVPTNLNSKQ
-254 QFKYLEVNKFK
+254 QFKYLEDNKFK
-265 NAYYEYKKKINIKV
+265 NAYYEYKKKIDVKV
-279 LSDFLENRRE
+279 LSEFLENRRK
-289 NSKYDIDGIIVTDN
+289 NSKYDVDGIIVTDN
-303 NLYKRNT
+303 NLHKRNT

-321 NILTLSRVEVMVL
+321 NILTLNKAEVMVL
-334 MIEWNI
+334 KIEWNI
-340 TKDRYIQPVVTFSG
+340 TKDKYIQPVVTFDG

-363 RATGKNAKFIKDNN
+363 RATGKNAKFIKENN

-391 VIPHIEKI
+391 VIPHVEEV
-399 LSDSETGKPQMPEYK
+399 LTPSETGKPQMPEYE

-420 GVEIISETDN
+420 DVEIIAKTDN
-430 KDLLK
+430 QELLK
-435 ESNIKNIENFVNKM
+435 ESNIKNIENFVSKM

-482 KVDRI
+482 KVDGI
-487 KEKKANNIVESIENT
+487 KEKKANNIVESIKNT

-530 MDNIDD
+530 MDNVKD
-536 KEFKNKPKV
+536 KEFKNKPTI

-561 FIKNIDN
+561 FINNIDN
-568 YLIFLEETN
+568 YIKFLEETK
-577 IKCNFE
+577 IKCTFE
-583 KKIEKEN
+583 
-590 SEDLEKSDNST
+590 DKSQD
-601 KTKSKVTSTFEN
+601 KSQDKSNKFEN

-631 KGGGN
+631 NGGGN
-636 MKTGVT
+636 VKSGVT
-642 KSVDYLIVKDKDSKS
+642 KSVNYLIVKDKDSKS

-669 IITLEEFTKKYL
+669 ILTQDEWIKMLNKPS

>member
-1 MKIIDVLDKEE
+1 MRLISNLKKED
-12 YLIRD
+12 YLIKD
-17 DIKKNNNIN
+17 NMGKKDIDLLKKDP
-26 KKSMNKKEID
+26 KKYLQE
-36 SLKIKPKEFL
+36 L
-46 SKLTKQELVN
+46 SKDDLVN

-66 IEGKSLVSDDLY
+66 IEGKSLVSDELY

-86 KIDSKHTILDDVGV
+86 KIDSKHPILDDVGV

-122 KTLKNWL
+122 KTLNNWL
-129 KKYNGN
+129 KKYNGE
-135 GYTLSDKLDGISAL
+135 GYVLSDKLDGISAL
-149 YVIDDDN
+149 YVIDEDN
-156 NRKLYTR
+156 KRKLYTR
-163 GDGQTGKDI
+163 GDGNTGKDI
-172 SYLVNFIKGLSDKLN
+172 SYLINFIKGLNTLDTP
-187 QNSLAVRGELII
+187 LAIRGELII
-199 SKSKFSKIKVEGKV
+199 SKSKFNKIKVEGKV

-228 PNLDITK
+228 PNLDVAK

-244 IIPTNLNSKE
+244 IVPTNFNSKQ
-254 QFKYLEVNKFK
+254 QFKYLEDNKFK
-265 NAYYEYKKKINIKV
+265 NAYYEYKKKIDVKV
-279 LSDFLENRRE
+279 LSEFLESRRE

-303 NLYKRNT
+303 NVHKRNT

-321 NILTLSRVEVMVL
+321 NILTLNKAEVMVL
-334 MIEWNI
+334 KVEWNI
-340 TKDRYIQPVVTFSG
+340 TKDKYIQPVVTFDG

-391 VIPHIEKI
+391 VIPHVEEV
-399 LSDSETGKPQMPEYK
+399 LTPSETGKPQMPEYE

-420 GVEIISETDN
+420 DVEIIAKTDN
-430 KDLLK
+430 QELLK
-435 ESNIKNIENFVNKM
+435 ESNIKNIENFVSKM

-470 TKFVNITKEELL
+470 KKFVNVTKEELL
-482 KVDRI
+482 KVDGI

-530 MDNIDD
+530 MDNIED
-536 KEFKNKPKV
+536 KEFKNKPTI

-561 FIKNIDN
+561 FINNIDN
-568 YLIFLEETN
+568 YIKFLKETK

-583 KKIEKEN
+583 
-590 SEDLEKSDNST
+590 EKSQEKSQD
-601 KTKSKVTSTFEN
+601 KSKNKFEN

-631 KGGGN
+631 NGGGN
-636 MKTGVT
+636 VKSGVT
-642 KSVDYLIVKDKDSKS
+642 KSVNYLIVKDKDSKS

-669 IITLEEFTKKYL
+669 IITLEEFNKKFL

>member
-1 MKIIDVLDKEE
+1 MRLISNLKKED
-12 YLIRD
+12 YLIKD
-17 DIKKNNNIN
+17 NMGKKDIDLLKKDP
-26 KKSMNKKEID
+26 KKYLQE
-36 SLKIKPKEFL
+36 L
-46 SKLTKQELVN
+46 SKDDLVN

-66 IEGKSLVSDDLY
+66 IEGKSLVSDELY

-86 KIDSKHTILDDVGV
+86 KIDSKHPILDDVGV

-122 KTLKNWL
+122 KTLNNWL
-129 KKYNGN
+129 KKYNGE
-135 GYTLSDKLDGISAL
+135 GYVLSDKLDGISAL
-149 YVIDDDN
+149 YVIDEDN
-156 NRKLYTR
+156 KRKLYTR
-163 GDGQTGKDI
+163 GDGNTGKDI
-172 SYLVNFIKGLSDKLN
+172 SYLINFIKGLNTLDTP
-187 QNSLAVRGELII
+187 LAIRGELII
-199 SKSKFSKIKVEGKV
+199 SKSKFNKIKVEGKV

-228 PNLDITK
+228 PNLDIAK

-244 IIPTNLNSKE
+244 IVPTNFNSKQ
-254 QFKYLEVNKFK
+254 QFKYLEDNKFK
-265 NAYYEYKKKINIKV
+265 NAYYEYKKKIDVKV
-279 LSDFLENRRE
+279 LSEFLESRRE
-289 NSKYDIDGIIVTDN
+289 NSKYDVDGIIVTDN
-303 NLYKRNT
+303 NVHKRNT

-321 NILTLSRVEVMVL
+321 NILTLNKAEVMVL
-334 MIEWNI
+334 KVEWNI
-340 TKDRYIQPVVTFSG
+340 TKDKYIQPVVTFDG

-391 VIPHIEKI
+391 VIPHIEEV
-399 LSDSETGKPQMPEYK
+399 LTPSETGKPQMPEYE

-420 GVEIISETDN
+420 DVEIIAKTDN
-430 KDLLK
+430 QELLK
-435 ESNIKNIENFVNKM
+435 ESNIKNIENFVSKM

-470 TKFVNITKEELL
+470 KKFVNITKEELL
-482 KVDRI
+482 KVDGI

-536 KEFKNKPKV
+536 KEFKNKPTI

-561 FIKNIDN
+561 FINNIDN
-568 YLIFLEETN
+568 YIKFLKETK

-583 KKIEKEN
+583 EKSQEKSQEKSRENSQDKSKEN
-590 SEDLEKSDNST
+590 K
-601 KTKSKVTSTFEN
+601 FEN

-631 KGGGN
+631 SGGGN
-636 MKTGVT
+636 IKSGVT
-642 KSVDYLIVKDKDSKS
+642 KSLNYLIVKDKDSKS

-669 IITLEEFTKKYL
+669 IITLEEFNKKFL